1 MDQGHDSKKRSMT
14 MASDK
19 EGQVLNADDLKLAE
33 MGYKPVNDSFSFLG
47 KAYRDRNLVEGFP

>member
-1 MDQGHDSKKRSMT
+1 MT